1 MPIVDSKE
9 QMLEPR
15 DIILT
20 AIEQQSTYLPGVE
33 GQADP
38 TDLAYAAIVK
48 EFEDPNGTFLR
59 YGNTIFVIHGSPTKP
74 GTGTFRAL
82 NADTARNFLDSS
94 LKFIDDAYDKGYYLL
109 ITQFKDPS
117 LVNLFRSVSKTLQQ
131 QGTISRQGGYKAR
144 QLPDGQIQIVLQL
157 GPQPSGMQ
165 PGMQT
170 GMQPEMQPGMQTGMQ
185 SKMPMQAPAQPA
197 QGALQQLRMPS
208 DMMGGVK

>member
-59 YGNTIFVIHGSPTKP
+59 YGNTIFVIHGSTTKP

-117 LVNLFRSVSKTLQQ
+117 LVNLFRSVSKTLQ
-131 QGTISRQGGYKAR
+131 GKISRQGGYKAR

-165 PGMQT
+165 TGMQP
-170 GMQPEMQPGMQTGMQ
+170 GMQPEMQPGMQPE
-185 SKMPMQAPAQPA
+185 MPMQAPAQLP

>member
-94 LKFIDDAYDKGYYLL
+94 IKFIDDAYDKGYYLL

-117 LVNLFRSVSKTLQQ
+117 LVNLFRSVSKKLQ
-131 QGTISRQGGYKAR
+131 GMINRQGGYKAR

-157 GPQPSGMQ
+157 GPPPSGVQSGMQ
-165 PGMQT
+165 PSGVQPA
-170 GMQPEMQPGMQTGMQ
+170 MQP
-185 SKMPMQAPAQPA
+185 KMPMQAPVQQP
-197 QGALQQLRMPS
+197 QGALQQLNMPS
-208 DMMGGVK
+208 NMMGGVK